1 MKMYFKNVFF
11 VLSATVSTVGYF
23 GAKRLLCSTVLWQ
36 TDQWGCNS
44 SKYDQH
50 FRLFASREYCGV
62 LYMTPND
69 FLQSLFQ
76 EKPPTSQL
84 NSLSPDEVKTILQK
98 AGHCGSKN
106 LFRKLGNQGL
116 ISFTD
121 YLFLLGLLNKPSS
134 RYEVAF
140 DILDTDYSGAI
151 DANEFSMLYGVSAG
165 APDQMQLT
173 HDRLSL
179 GNLSDQSTL
188 MRVFF
193 GKDGKQLL
201 KKEDFY
207 KFIENFQ
214 NEILEAEFTLSSP
227 NGATISPTNFARVL
241 LHNTDLPESRYD
253 EFLSRLRRLPANVE
267 ITLEDFKRFYKFVNH
282 LDDFQMA
289 MKMYMLANR
298 PISLT
303 EFKRAIRAC
312 VNLEIGEQALQTLF
326 CMFDADGDGHMSPQE
341 FMVLLRNRRPRG
353 IHKNADFNRGIWKDY
368 KKCLSRAIREQ

>member
-179 GNLSDQSTL
+179 YPQGNLSDQSTL

-207 KFIENFQ
+207 KYNIIRLFLLVDLSKIFKMKSSRPSLLFPLQ
-214 NEILEAEFTLSSP
+214 MVQPSLPLILLGCYCTTLTFP
-227 NGATISPTNFARVL
+227 NRDMMNSYRGYV
-241 LHNTDLPESRYD
+241 
-253 EFLSRLRRLPANVE
+253 
-267 ITLEDFKRFYKFVNH
+267 
-282 LDDFQMA
+282 DFQQMWRFS
-289 MKMYMLANR
+289 YFR
-298 PISLT
+298 
-303 EFKRAIRAC
+303 
-312 VNLEIGEQALQTLF
+312 
-326 CMFDADGDGHMSPQE
+326 
-341 FMVLLRNRRPRG
+341 
-353 IHKNADFNRGIWKDY
+353 
-368 KKCLSRAIREQ
+368 